1 MMLNHP
7 KRGIG
12 KARTQRI
19 IEHCFSNPAEALMR
33 AAIVALVAVFGLM
46 ALPASGWTAP
56 AAPHDIGVAA
66 PAISLVRDGCGAG
79 WHRQGW
85 RDRWGNWRSR
95 CVPNRW

>member
-1 MMLNHP
+1 M
-7 KRGIG
+7 
-12 KARTQRI
+12 
-19 IEHCFSNPAEALMR
+19 EALMR
-33 AAIVALVAVFGLM
+33 AAIVTLVAVFGLV
-46 ALPASGWTAP
+46 AFPESGWTAP